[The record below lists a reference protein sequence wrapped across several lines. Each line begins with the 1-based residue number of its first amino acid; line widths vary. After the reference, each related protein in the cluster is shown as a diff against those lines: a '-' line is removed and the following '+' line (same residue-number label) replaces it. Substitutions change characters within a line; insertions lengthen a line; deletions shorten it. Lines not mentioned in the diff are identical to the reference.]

1 MPTASKRRLLGLAL
15 VAAALLVAAG
25 CGGEEEELE
34 VAEGEPIELGD
45 LRYNVI
51 LSRTLNEGDVEDAD
65 YLEGAPPADPDQLY
79 LGTFLQIH
87 NDSGSSI
94 ELPDELTV
102 VDTTGAEY
110 EPVETDSPYALEL
123 GSTVPP
129 HSEIPPLDT
138 IPRYGPIEGS
148 LVLFEIDDATT
159 ENRPL
164 DLEIPSA
171 SGDETAIIELD
182 I

>member
-1 MPTASKRRLLGLAL
+1 MRNSRTQRLLTLAL
-15 VAAALLVAAG
+15 AAAAVAVPAG
-25 CGGEEEELE
+25 CGGEEEGLD
-34 VAEGEPIELGD
+34 VVEGEPVELGE

-51 LSRTLNEGDVEDAD
+51 LSRTLNAGDVEDAD
-65 YLEGAPPADPDQLY
+65 YLEGAPEAGPDQLY
-79 LGTFLQIH
+79 LGTFLQVH
-87 NDSGSSI
+87 NESG
-94 ELPDELTV
+94 ETLDLPEDFTV
-102 VDTTGAEY
+102 VDTTGTEY
-110 EPVETDSPYALEL
+110 EPTETESPYALEL
-123 GSTVPP
+123 GGTIPP

-164 DLEIPSA
+164 ELEIPSG
-171 SGDETAIIELD
+171 SGETATIELD

>member
-1 MPTASKRRLLGLAL
+1 MRFARTRRLAALAL
-15 VAAALLVAAG
+15 AAAAVALAG
-25 CGGEEEELE
+25 CGGEEGELE
-34 VAEGEPIELGD
+34 VAEGEPVELGE
-45 LRYNVI
+45 LRYNVV

-65 YLEGAPPADPDQLY
+65 YLEGAPPVAPDQLY
-79 LGTFLQIH
+79 LGAFLQVH
-87 NDSGSSI
+87 NDSGSPV

-110 EPVETDSPYALEL
+110 EPVETESPYALEL
-123 GSTVPP
+123 GSTIPP
-129 HSEIPPLDT
+129 HGEIPPLDT

-171 SGDETAIIELD
+171 SGDETAIVELD